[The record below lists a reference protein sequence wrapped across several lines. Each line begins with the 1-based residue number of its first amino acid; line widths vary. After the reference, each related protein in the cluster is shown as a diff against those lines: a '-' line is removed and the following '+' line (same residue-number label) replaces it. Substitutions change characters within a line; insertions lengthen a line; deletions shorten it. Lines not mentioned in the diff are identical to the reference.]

1 MKRML
6 PLLFPLIAF
15 TPAALAEDFSPMV
28 LTLSAPP
35 VIQYSFDSSAFSLPV
50 TVSGTP
56 ASVTFLLFTRGQAA
70 SVSHITN
77 GFLGWHYVNNI
88 DTCLYVSPPF

>member
-6 PLLFPLIAF
+6 PFLFPLIAF
-15 TPAALAEDFSPMV
+15 TPAAFADPFVPTL

-50 TVSGTP
+50 TVSGTS
-56 ASVTFLLFTRGQAA
+56 ANVTFLVFTKGRAA

-77 GFLGWHYVNNI
+77 GYLGWHYVNSI